1 MKNLAIVIPVFNEA
15 KTIAKVVSDWSQII
29 EIDQLDLIIVN
40 DGSSDQTLK
49 ILEDLKKDTLNLIV
63 INKKNEGHGYAI
75 CEGYKYASQN
85 NYQFIFQ
92 TDSDD
97 QFFASDFVKLWS
109 RKNDIHEII
118 LGSRAS
124 RKDPFI
130 RIFLSKVILRAILSI
145 IFGKYIH
152 DPNTPYRLIQRNF
165 LISFMKI
172 NPEKYIA
179 PNLIMSLFAKKI
191 IKVNIK
197 HRERNFGEQKWPIK
211 KLINFGIRLIKDLYF
226 FKILYA
232 YYKTAR
238 CN

>member
-1 MKNLAIVIPVFNEA
+1 MKKLAIVIPVYNEA
-15 KTIAKVVSDWSQII
+15 KTIAKVVNDWSQII

-49 ILEDLKKDTLNLIV
+49 ILENLKKDTLNLII

-85 NYQFIFQ
+85 DYPFIFQ

-97 QFFASDFVKLWS
+97 QFFASDFIKLWNK
-109 RKNDIHEII
+109 KNDIDEII

-130 RIFLSKVILRAILSI
+130 RVFLSKVILRTILSI
-145 IFGKYIH
+145 FFGKYIH
-152 DPNTPYRLIQRNF
+152 DPNIPYRLIHRNF

-179 PNLIMSLFAKKI
+179 PNLIMSLFAKNI
-191 IKVNIK
+191 IKININHK
-197 HRERNFGEQKWPIK
+197 ERNFDDQKWPIK
-211 KLINFGIRLIKDLYF
+211 KLINFGIKLIKDLYF
-226 FKILYA
+226 FKTN
-232 YYKTAR
+232 K
-238 CN
+238 

>member
-1 MKNLAIVIPVFNEA
+1 MKNLAIVIPVYNEE
-15 KTIAKVVSDWSQII
+15 KTIAKVVNDWSRII

-40 DGSSDQTLK
+40 DGSNDETLK
-49 ILEDLKKDTLNLIV
+49 ILENLKKDNLNLII

-85 NYQFIFQ
+85 NYPFIFQ

-97 QFFASDFVKLWS
+97 QFFASDFIKLWNK
-109 RKNDIHEII
+109 KNKIQEII

-130 RIFLSKVILRAILSI
+130 RVFLSKVILRTILSI

-152 DPNTPYRLIQRNF
+152 DPNIPYRLINRDF
-165 LISFMKI
+165 LKSFIKI
-172 NPEKYIA
+172 NPKRYIA

-191 IKVNIK
+191 IKVNIN
-197 HRERNFGEQKWPIK
+197 HRERNFGDQKWPIK
-211 KLINFGIRLIKDLYF
+211 KLINFGTKLLKDIYYF
-226 FKILYA
+226 K
-232 YYKTAR
+232 K
-238 CN
+238 NNNKVN